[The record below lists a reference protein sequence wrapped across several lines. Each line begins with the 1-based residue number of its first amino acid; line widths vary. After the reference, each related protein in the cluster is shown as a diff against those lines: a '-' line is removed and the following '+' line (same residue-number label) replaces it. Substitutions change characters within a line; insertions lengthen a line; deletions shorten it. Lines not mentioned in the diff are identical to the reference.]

1 MKNNG
6 YTKIPNAIIRLA
18 VITPGERSAWCLIAS
33 LPKGYALSIG
43 DACVML
49 GINQKT
55 WRQCVAGL
63 KRRNM
68 ITVEP
73 VPGHANVYNVTPA
86 ENWDTTPAKNWYTQ
100 KTAGVPKNGSTPIP
114 KNGRGTHTNNK
125 ERIKNNT
132 TTSITCAR
140 TREKLVAELL
150 TDGRIELA
158 MMQHR
163 ITEQQYRQFIDEII
177 ADWQFRGLPD
187 SDYNLNHFSSVLR
200 YKVASINRNNGN
212 NPKSGQQIDPRVKL
226 AQDAVKAMAALAE
239 ESRHPAQPTW

>member
-1 MKNNG
+1 MNNNG

-18 VITPGERSAWCLIAS
+18 VVTPGERSVWCLIAS

-55 WRQCVAGL
+55 WRQCVAVL

-100 KTAGVPKNGSTPIP
+100 KTAPLPKIGTPPMP
-114 KNGRGTHTNNK
+114 KNGRGNNK
-125 ERIKNNT
+125 DLLNNT
-132 TTSITCAR
+132 TTTTTCACA
-140 TREKLVAELL
+140 RERLMAELL
-150 TDGRIELA
+150 TDARIELA
-158 MMQHR
+158 MMQHH
-163 ITEQQYRQFIDEII
+163 ITEDEYRQMVAEII
-177 ADWQFRGLPD
+177 ADWRFRDLPE

-200 YKVASINRNNGN
+200 YKVQNINRNNGTN
-212 NPKSGQQIDPRVKL
+212 QQSGQPSDPRAKL
-226 AQDAVKAMAALAE
+226 DADAVKAMAALAA
-239 ESRHPAQPTW
+239 ESRRPKVVPF

>member
-33 LPKGYALSIG
+33 LPKGYALSTS
-43 DACVML
+43 DACAML

-68 ITVEP
+68 ITVES
-73 VPGHANVYNVTPA
+73 VPGHANVYDVTPA
-86 ENWDTTPAKNWYTQ
+86 EFWDTTHAKNWYTQ
-100 KTAGVPKNGSTPIP
+100 KTAPLPNFGTPPIP

-132 TTSITCAR
+132 TSTTCACA
-140 TREKLVAELL
+140 REKLVAELL
-150 TDGRIELA
+150 TDARIELA
-158 MMQHR
+158 MMQHH
-163 ITEQQYRQFIDEII
+163 ITVEQYRQLVKDII
-177 ADWQFRGLPD
+177 ADWQFRDLPD

-200 YKVASINRNNGN
+200 YKVESINRQNGN
-212 NPKSGQQIDPRVKL
+212 NTQPGHPIDPRVKL
-226 AQDAVKAMAALAE
+226 DQDAAKAMAALAAE
-239 ESRHPAQPTW
+239 IGKPKIVPF